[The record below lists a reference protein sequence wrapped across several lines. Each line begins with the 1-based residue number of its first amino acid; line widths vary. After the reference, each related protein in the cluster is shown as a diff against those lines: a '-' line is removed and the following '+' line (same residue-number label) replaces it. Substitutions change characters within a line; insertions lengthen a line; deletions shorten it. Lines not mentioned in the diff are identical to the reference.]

1 VDVPELAAKKHVSE
15 EEAGREA
22 RYLAFNKKVK
32 QIHEYGKDISQ
43 IKIAVAHHQDDQ
55 AETVLFRLARGTG
68 LSGLCGI
75 RPINGHIIRPML
87 ALTKQEI
94 YDILKEND
102 LSFRVDAT
110 NMEDSY
116 ARNRIRNK
124 VLPYLEENICH
135 NAGAHIAETAAMLA
149 EAETYISKEAGKKLL
164 TCVIRDDNGYRYS
177 IQKELFLQ
185 EDIIL
190 QKYMILK
197 IFHELTEGRKDIT
210 QVHVQDVLNLFQKQV
225 GRKIDLPY
233 DLCARVCY
241 GKVIIEKKNTY
252 IRQNCIYENESSSY
266 QNKNK
271 NNSPKILEPEVQYEL
286 EGVGIL
292 RCSVLKREEF
302 FTEKTELI
310 PEKTYTKWFDYDKIL
325 GSLSLRNKEEGDFLV
340 FNEQMSKKTLK
351 DYMKQEKIPRELR
364 DTIYVLAE
372 GNHILW
378 VIGGRISHYYKVTKD
393 TKRILQVQVTG
404 GITNG

>member
-1 VDVPELAAKKHVSE
+1 MDMITRIHGLQENMNSKVRDYINENHMISPGDWVVVGVSGGADSVCLLLLLWQLQKEIPFYVSVVHINHGIRGEDAQLDSDYVRKLCAGFGYDFTLETVDVPELAAKKHVSE

-241 GKVIIEKKNTY
+241 GKVIHLYQTKLH
-252 IRQNCIYENESSSY
+252 IR
-266 QNKNK
+266 
-271 NNSPKILEPEVQYEL
+271 
-286 EGVGIL
+286 
-292 RCSVLKREEF
+292 KR
-302 FTEKTELI
+302 K
-310 PEKTYTKWFDYDKIL
+310 
-325 GSLSLRNKEEGDFLV
+325 
-340 FNEQMSKKTLK
+340 
-351 DYMKQEKIPRELR
+351 
-364 DTIYVLAE
+364 
-372 GNHILW
+372 
-378 VIGGRISHYYKVTKD
+378 
-393 TKRILQVQVTG
+393 
-404 GITNG
+404 